1 MINDLL
7 SIVAITIIVIATIC
21 IIFMNF
27 HSWTLVICAMMLQ
40 PTKLSNISI
49 LSSQKDNAEGNSQL
63 DVSSVTV
70 VLMWILAVLR
80 YTFYAL

>member
-7 SIVAITIIVIATIC
+7 SIATITIIVIATIC

-27 HSWTLVICAMMLQ
+27 QSWTLVICAMMLK
-40 PTKLSNISI
+40 PAKLSNIFI
-49 LSSQKDNAEGNSQL
+49 LSNQKDNAGGESRL

-70 VLMWILAVLR
+70 VLTWILAVLW